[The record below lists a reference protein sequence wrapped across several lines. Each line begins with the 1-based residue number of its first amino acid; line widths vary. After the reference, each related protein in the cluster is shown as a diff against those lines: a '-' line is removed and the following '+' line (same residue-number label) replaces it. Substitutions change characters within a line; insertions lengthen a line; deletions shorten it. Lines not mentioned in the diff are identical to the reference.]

1 MSYDVPIYQ
10 SLKLLG
16 VPASLKGYRY
26 LTKALTMELE
36 SPGAIDHMTKYLYPE
51 IAKECETTA
60 SRVERAIRHA
70 IETVFDRTDP
80 GVIYD
85 YFGNVSSMSGKLT
98 NTQFIAAVAEHI
110 RMEDRV

>member
-1 MSYDVPIYQ
+1 MSYEVPIYQ

-36 SPGAIDHMTKYLYPE
+36 SPGAIGRMTKYMYPE
-51 IAKECETTA
+51 IAKACATTS

-70 IETVFDRTDP
+70 VEVVFDRTDS

-85 YFGNVSSMSGKLT
+85 YFGNVSSTSGKLT

-110 RMEDRV
+110 RMEDKV

>member
-1 MSYDVPIYQ
+1 MSYEVPIYK

-26 LTKALTMELE
+26 LTKALTIELE
-36 SPGAIDHMTKYLYPE
+36 RPGAIDCITKYVYPE
-51 IAKECETTA
+51 IAKAFGTTA
-60 SRVERAIRHA
+60 SKVERSIRYA
-70 IETVFDRTDP
+70 VEAVFDRTNP
-80 GVIYD
+80 NVVYD
-85 YFGNVSSMSGKLT
+85 FFGNVESIKGKLT

>member
-1 MSYDVPIYQ
+1 MSYEVPIYQ

-16 VPASLKGYRY
+16 VPASLFGYRY

-36 SPGAIDHMTKYLYPE
+36 SSGTIDRMTTYMYPE
-51 IAKECETTA
+51 IARAFDTTA

-70 IETVFDRTDP
+70 VEVVFDRTDP
-80 GVIYD
+80 NVIYD
-85 YFGNVSSMSGKLT
+85 YLGNVESIKGKLT

-110 RMEDRV
+110 RMEDKA